1 MVIQVKVYLRFVTLT
16 CSIILT
22 TCLLHSCCYGHVTVV
37 VTTTIAAV
45 TTSIIIASAL
55 QENIPL
61 QFHMLGIDLY
71 MNSHFDD
78 WIVDI
83 SAWRPGPIDDENWR
97 VPNMCHQATVQE
109 LQRHHL
115 DSSLAM
121 EVAKQLPNPH
131 FGESACPAV
140 SYEICHRVLVRISAG
155 SQPLISRLHVCSHQE
170 IKNPQPSPALEP
182 PLLFLSPLFP
192 RSPLL
197 LPSSIHKALFLPLHP
212 LATPLGSLP
221 SFSPLPPSASPP
233 HKPFPYFCFP
243 PDSQHCSNVHQHL
256 ITQTCDSTSV
266 WLTFVSKCAVCS

>member
-155 SQPLISRLHVCSHQE
+155 
-170 IKNPQPSPALEP
+170 
-182 PLLFLSPLFP
+182 
-192 RSPLL
+192 
-197 LPSSIHKALFLPLHP
+197 
-212 LATPLGSLP
+212 
-221 SFSPLPPSASPP
+221 
-233 HKPFPYFCFP
+233 
-243 PDSQHCSNVHQHL
+243 
-256 ITQTCDSTSV
+256 
-266 WLTFVSKCAVCS
+266 